1 MKINWYQKIATLLL
15 IVLLSACGGATPP
28 LSLAP
33 GKNLV
38 KQAVELQVSLA
49 QKQLDKTLKTS
60 SYPWEIS
67 KIKIQDLEP
76 LYVNNL
82 ATYHLKGTYN
92 LKIELDNKKVE
103 QDKDNF
109 DVYLQ
114 LQREG
119 KTWRLLKKVLE
130 KEKKEGENK
139 SVWKTY
145 LVR

>member
-1 MKINWYQKIATLLL
+1 MRDNWYQKIIILVL
-15 IVLLSACGGATPP
+15 IILLSACAGPTPP

-38 KQAVELQVSLA
+38 KQAVKLQVSLA
-49 QKQLDKTLKTS
+49 QEQLDKTLKTS

-67 KIKIQDLEP
+67 KIKIQELKP
-76 LYVNNL
+76 LYVNKL
-82 ATYHLKGTYN
+82 ATYHLKGTYK

-103 QDKDNF
+103 HAQEDF
-109 DVYLQ
+109 DIYLQ

-119 KTWRLLKKVLE
+119 KTWRLLKKVLG
-130 KEKKEGENK
+130 KEGENK
-139 SVWKTY
+139 PVWTTY

>member
-1 MKINWYQKIATLLL
+1 MKTNWYQKIVTLLL
-15 IVLLSACGGATPP
+15 ILLLSACAGPTPP
-28 LSLAP
+28 LTLAP

-49 QKQLDKTLKTS
+49 QKRLSEKLNAS
-60 SYPWEIS
+60 SAAWEIS
-67 KIKIQDLEP
+67 KIKIKDLKP

-92 LKIELDNKKVE
+92 LKIKLDDKKVE
-103 QDKDNF
+103 QDKDDF
-109 DVYLQ
+109 DLYLQ

-119 KTWRLLKKVLE
+119 KTWRLLKRGLE
-130 KEKKEGENK
+130 KGETGESK
-139 SVWKTY
+139 PIWKTY